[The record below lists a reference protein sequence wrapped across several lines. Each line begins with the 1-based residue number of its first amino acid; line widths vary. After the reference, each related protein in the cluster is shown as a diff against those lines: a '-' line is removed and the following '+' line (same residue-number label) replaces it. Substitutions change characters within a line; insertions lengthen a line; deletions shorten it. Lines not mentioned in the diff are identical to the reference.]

1 MRTTRSA
8 LGAAAVAALLLTSS
22 SPARAAT
29 LSAVDGDSHA
39 SITTPIK
46 APADSA
52 CSRIPFAYA
61 LGADVDY
68 AAVVIL
74 DANSAMVARS
84 PELAAGTGTGR
95 LGICGA
101 TLHGKASP
109 FTLQLLVT
117 HTEDSGKGAVTA
129 ASPRSVALL
138 VAPAGQPA
146 VLGHGADPRL
156 GRLTRLLRR
165 HDQDLVP
172 RPDAGV
178 DVG

>member
-129 ASPRSVALL
+129 ASHPFTFVSKPIRCTKASSPGKGKVKTFTTGACPR
-138 VAPAGQPA
+138 GW
-146 VLGHGADPRL
+146 
-156 GRLTRLLRR
+156 TRA
-165 HDQDLVP
+165 Q
-172 RPDAGV
+172 
-178 DVG
+178 